1 MKVVLPHKENTLIKS
16 SRKHSFK
23 ANKRFGNQETGKNLV
38 LHNRFETL
46 DAESNFTA
54 HELPNRRQNSNIS
67 NPTNNANNSLNNDFS
82 NKLNSTRRQPQVV
95 INQNPENDNDY
106 RKSKFVPGD
115 KLYSEAG
122 KHHSS
127 TSKINNIAGFG
138 DSIPNFS
145 RKCKYD
151 FNINIIFDGARFK
164 DFPGA
169 TSKVCLC
176 DVTGC
181 KVRCHHSRGS

>member
-1 MKVVLPHKENTLIKS
+1 MKEVLPHKENTLIKS

-54 HELPNRRQNSNIS
+54 HELPNRRENSNIS

-106 RKSKFVPGD
+106 RKSKFVLGD

-151 FNINIIFDGARFK
+151 FNINIIFEGARFK

-169 TSKVCLC
+169 TSKVCPC